1 MRRRGR
7 GRLGRAVTE
16 IPFVGMRCATE
27 VVAGGCERERDVLR
41 CRARTVECRAAGGRA
56 IEGDRHIEARLH
68 FSATAAAA
76 AATAATTTTAR
87 TLGDRDIAEEIDRLR
102 RIGHVND
109 DRERTDV

>member
-76 AATAATTTTAR
+76 AATAATTTTAP
-87 TLGDRDIAEEIDRLR
+87 TPGDRGRAGDVHPLPRLR
-102 RIGHVND
+102 RVGGCG
-109 DRERTDV
+109 ESADV